1 MVTNRN
7 VIYPVKRKEKSSSVS
22 LRTLKL
28 RLKYSSL
35 CVLEK
40 LLLWTIF
47 TFLFFTVSLKSPKEA
62 SGLAYWT
69 WRRRSNLNIEVNNPV
84 FQFESGKNVS
94 GDYVNKILRK

>member
-40 LLLWTIF
+40 LLLW
-47 TFLFFTVSLKSPKEA
+47 
-62 SGLAYWT
+62 
-69 WRRRSNLNIEVNNPV
+69 RSNLNIEVNNPV